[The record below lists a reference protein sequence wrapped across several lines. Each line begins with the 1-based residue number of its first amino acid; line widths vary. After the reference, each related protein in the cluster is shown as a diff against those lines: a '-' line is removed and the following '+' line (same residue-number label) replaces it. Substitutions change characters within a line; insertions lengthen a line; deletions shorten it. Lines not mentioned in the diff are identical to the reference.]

1 MIAFVPKELLV
12 ENLRKDAFRLDVR
25 NLVMNKWRNFYFLSD
40 TLPEASP
47 FLLSSI
53 LSKLIFNANL
63 CLIDWLD
70 ESLSD

>member
-12 ENLRKDAFRLDVR
+12 ENLRKDAFRLDIR
-25 NLVMNKWRNFYFLSD
+25 NLVMNKGRNFYFLSD
-40 TLPEASP
+40 TLPEAGP

-63 CLIDWLD
+63 CLSDWLD

>member
-53 LSKLIFNANL
+53 LSNLIFNANL
-63 CLIDWLD
+63 CLSDWLD